1 MIYIHKRKT
10 PVDIKDEAEK
20 IKKTPGSGYTELELP
35 KDSNQLRTLFD
46 KMPKDEIREA
56 LHKEQHGLCAY
67 CMRRITGQRSDTK
80 IEHYRALSTDKESAL
95 DYQNYLGVCY
105 GGEKDEITSDDR
117 NKNIRRLCCDASRGE
132 KELTINPWNRRQME
146 AIGYYKT
153 GEIYVRQNVGLG
165 TELEEKM
172 QKDIDEVLHLN
183 GEKDSSGKI
192 RWDTTSKLVAS
203 RRCICDSVC
212 SQFDR
217 WSKKG
222 TLTVGFL
229 QDKIAKLEN
238 KLKDDNIG
246 DEYIGVRL
254 YFYRRKVEKL
264 KKKYKL

>member
-1 MIYIHKRKT
+1 
-10 PVDIKDEAEK
+10 
-20 IKKTPGSGYTELELP
+20 
-35 KDSNQLRTLFD
+35 
-46 KMPKDEIREA
+46 
-56 LHKEQHGLCAY
+56 
-67 CMRRITGQRSDTK
+67 
-80 IEHYRALSTDKESAL
+80 
-95 DYQNYLGVCY
+95 
-105 GGEKDEITSDDR
+105 
-117 NKNIRRLCCDASRGE
+117 
-132 KELTINPWNRRQME
+132 ME